1 MRGCLSRGSANAPR
15 IEVPRREPVVQN
27 FRVHDPFLC
36 SSIKYLVGVYDNLK
50 CGKMAD
56 FDLSTSFIP
65 SLHKPSSLLPIARHR
80 QSLLYLVE
88 TFPVTIVVGQTG
100 L

>member
-1 MRGCLSRGSANAPR
+1 
-15 IEVPRREPVVQN
+15 
-27 FRVHDPFLC
+27 
-36 SSIKYLVGVYDNLK
+36 
-50 CGKMAD
+50 MAD

-65 SLHKPSSLLPIARHR
+65 SLNKPPSLLPIARHR

-100 L
+100 LCVPKSRSHVT